1 MPATPHRPNLLFVF
15 TDEQRYDTMACYG
28 NDSIH
33 TPNLNALAEESFVFE
48 NAYGCLHITA
58 HSLLVTRIV

>member
-1 MPATPHRPNLLFVF
+1 
-15 TDEQRYDTMACYG
+15 MACYG